1 MKLVH
6 KQINSLR
13 FGVLTGLVLLSLV
26 FANVATALEFRSVS
40 ANKAI
45 LYDAPSEQAQKIFIL
60 NDGYPVEVIVNL
72 GEWIKVRDHYGA
84 LSWIQGKYLSTK
96 RTVLVI
102 GGKAEI
108 RQLDSDT
115 SPLLATLEKDVV
127 VEVVSTN
134 SQNGWIK
141 IKHRDGITGFVRVSQ
156 VWGF

>member
-1 MKLVH
+1 MH
-6 KQINSLR
+6 KQINFLR
-13 FGVLTGLVLLSLV
+13 LGVLTSLVLLSLV
-26 FANVATALEFRSVS
+26 FANAASALEFRSVS

-45 LYDAPSEQAQKIFIL
+45 LYDAPSDQAQKLFIL